1 MVYTAAFI
9 ASTTFNSGVDLT
21 GMDGALD
28 GNMKTQSNQSH
39 LLDLCHS
46 RVKKYAEKRHV
57 IAHEVQT
64 NPEFL
69 TAGVLVPI
77 FIREGSLYTLL
88 TLRSEHL
95 PTHKGEVAFPGG
107 KKEDDDEDIVATALR
122 EAHEEVG
129 LSPEIVQVVAVLSP
143 LTSRARARPMYVYP
157 VIGLVKSQFDL
168 VINNSEV
175 QTTFEVPL
183 EFFLSKET
191 HKRDKMNF
199 KGKTFEFHFFLY
211 DTGVGEGESQKE
223 NSTFHIWGLTAS
235 ICLRVAMVAL
245 SKLPEFDLEEHYT
258 ELMQYITE
266 INGNDDDDELRPLSR
281 M

>member
-28 GNMKTQSNQSH
+28 GNMKTPSNQSH

-57 IAHEVQT
+57 IDHEVQT

-69 TAGVLVPI
+69 TAGVLVLI

-107 KKEDDDEDIVATALR
+107 KK
-122 EAHEEVG
+122 
-129 LSPEIVQVVAVLSP
+129 
-143 LTSRARARPMYVYP
+143 
-157 VIGLVKSQFDL
+157 
-168 VINNSEV
+168 
-175 QTTFEVPL
+175 
-183 EFFLSKET
+183 
-191 HKRDKMNF
+191 KMTM
-199 KGKTFEFHFFLY
+199 KTL
-211 DTGVGEGESQKE
+211 
-223 NSTFHIWGLTAS
+223 
-235 ICLRVAMVAL
+235 
-245 SKLPEFDLEEHYT
+245 
-258 ELMQYITE
+258 
-266 INGNDDDDELRPLSR
+266 
-281 M
+281 